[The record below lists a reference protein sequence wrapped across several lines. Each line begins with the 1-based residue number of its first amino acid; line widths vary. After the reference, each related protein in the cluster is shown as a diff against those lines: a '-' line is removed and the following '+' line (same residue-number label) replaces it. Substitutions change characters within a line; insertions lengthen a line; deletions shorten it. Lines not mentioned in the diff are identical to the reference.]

1 MKKEYLEPTMGMC
14 EIIVQAVMSYS
25 NESPGTTPE
34 ESPELAPRRS
44 L

>member
-14 EIIVQAVMSYS
+14 EIIVQAVICYS
-25 NESPGTTPE
+25 NESPEKTPD